1 MLRPLIRYIHL
12 FFPDQDLFQS
22 RSYAPIAYEA
32 LPKPYHDPFKKQ
44 KIKFQQCLNQLFF
57 LLNNSDNHPVLMDIK
72 NTGTLFFKNPTTKN
86 FRLLEM
92 TINKHMTRLKETSTP
107 SLWQKTWHKFLDFIS
122 SIRVAFSSATQK
134 NQLFFS
140 KKTDEYKQTLIKL
153 NQDFADTLQQ
163 TKVKLTHS

>member
-1 MLRPLIRYIHL
+1 MLRPLIRCLHL
-12 FFPDQDLFQS
+12 LYPDQDLFHS
-22 RSYAPIAYEA
+22 RSYAPIAFESP
-32 LPKPYHDPFKKQ
+32 PKPYHDLFKKQ

-57 LLNNSDNHPVLMDIK
+57 LLNNSDNHPVLLDIK
-72 NTGTLFFKNPTTKN
+72 NTGTLFFKNPTTKHY
-86 FRLLEM
+86 RLLEM
-92 TINKHMTRLKETSTP
+92 TIHKHMTRLKETSTP

-122 SIRVAFSSATQK
+122 SIRVYCSTGIHK

-140 KKTDEYKQTLIKL
+140 KKTDEYQQTLIKL